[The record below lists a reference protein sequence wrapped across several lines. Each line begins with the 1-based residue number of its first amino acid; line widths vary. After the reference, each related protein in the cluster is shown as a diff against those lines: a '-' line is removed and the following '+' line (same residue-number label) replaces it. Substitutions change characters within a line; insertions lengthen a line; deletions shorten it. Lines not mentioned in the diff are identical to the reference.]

1 MLITETKEL
10 SNSGGGGSAK
20 MSNRHGAPSGGVA
33 SNPASSLSAQQVA
46 SLTQFCSYS
55 NHGRGAI
62 GARAK
67 DKCVFSKSTPQ
78 GLR

>member
-10 SNSGGGGSAK
+10 SNSGGGGGGSAK

-33 SNPASSLSAQQVA
+33 SNPASLLSAQQVS

-55 NHGRGAI
+55 NHGTSGGSNGDLNI
-62 GARAK
+62 
-67 DKCVFSKSTPQ
+67 F
-78 GLR
+78 